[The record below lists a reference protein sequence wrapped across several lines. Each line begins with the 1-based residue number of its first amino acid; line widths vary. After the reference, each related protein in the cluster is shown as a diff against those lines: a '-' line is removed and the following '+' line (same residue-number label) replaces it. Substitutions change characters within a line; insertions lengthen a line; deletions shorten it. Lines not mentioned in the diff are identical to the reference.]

1 VLDQRH
7 LVDRVVAIGLRHQHS
22 PRAEAVPPS
31 ALWIQEL
38 MLGPGRAMGDGL
50 TASQGR
56 VLPRG
61 RQNRP

>member
-38 MLGPGRAMGDGL
+38 MLGPGRAMGM
-50 TASQGR
+50 
-56 VLPRG
+56 V
-61 RQNRP
+61 